1 MVPTVATESV
11 TEVLKKARA
20 PLMTHILLAALFEQ
34 ARTHPAPTPLPLTLP
49 TYPTPPPPMVR

>member
-11 TEVLKKARA
+11 TEVLKNARSH
-20 PLMTHILLAALFEQ
+20 LMTHILLVNLFEQ